1 MNIKSFVAIPIVSVL
16 CLGLWAGCSSP
27 KPKSPVAQAQS
38 PVPPQAQPQPPPSPL
53 VKTNRLVIHADQP
66 GAEISRNIYGQ
77 FSEHLGHCIYGGIW
91 VGEDS
96 PIPNTRG
103 IRNDVVA
110 ALKKIQ
116 VPVLR
121 WPGGCFADEYHWM
134 DGIGTPTNRP
144 SMINT
149 TWGGVTENNHFGT
162 HEFLDFCDQIG
173 AAPYVSGN
181 LGSGTVQEMMEWV
194 EYMTSDADSPLA
206 NLRRQNGRE
215 QPWKVPY
222 FAVGNESW
230 GCGGNMTPEYYADNF
245 RRYNT
250 FIKNYGGDKIYRIAC
265 GASDSNYHW
274 TEVLMKNVGYQMN
287 GLSLHYYTLP
297 TGNWSH
303 KGSATEFN
311 EAEWFN
317 TLQRALF
324 MDEFVTKHSAIMDK
338 YDPQKRVGL
347 IVDEWGAWYDDEPG
361 SNPGF
366 LYQQNTLRDA
376 LVAGVT
382 LNIFNHHADRVKMAN
397 IAQMINVLQAMILT
411 DNEKMTVTPTYWVF
425 EMDTVHHDA
434 TLLPSELQCVDYAFG
449 DKTIPAVSASA
460 SRDQAGKIHVTL
472 CNLNPNQSVEVPCE
486 LQGAKAGEISGRV
499 LTAPEMNA
507 HNTFDQPDNVKPTE
521 FNAFKLTDNGFV
533 TTLPAKSVV
542 VLEVN

>member
-27 KPKSPVAQAQS
+27 KPKPPVAQNAAQ
-38 PVPPQAQPQPPPSPL
+38 PQAQPQPPPSPP

-149 TWGGVTENNHFGT
+149 HWGGVTENNHFGT

-215 QPWKVPY
+215 QPWKIPY

-274 TEVLMKNVGYQMN
+274 TEVLMKNVGRQMN

-347 IVDEWGAWYDDEPG
+347 IVDEWGAWYDVEPG

-411 DNEKMTVTPTYWVF
+411 DNEKMTVTPSYWVF

-434 TLLPSELQCVDYAFG
+434 TLLPSELQSVDYAFG
-449 DKTIPAVSASA
+449 DKTIPAVSASV
-460 SRDQAGKIHVTL
+460 SRDQAGKIHVTF
-472 CNLNPNQSVEVPCE
+472 CNLNPNQPVEVNCE
-486 LQGAKAGEISGRV
+486 LQGARATKLSGRV

-542 VLEVN
+542 VLEVE